1 MTNFTTTA
9 IIHDA
14 RLEQV
19 EKQLAK
25 LSKLAVKLGLPAYVI
40 DKSADYSLRPHPKNK
55 NVMLKFV
62 QLTVTGQRPVL
73 DGQWSVMT
81 KIEHTPA
88 GNLLK
93 GYSSDDMGPEYR
105 TIAPAC
111 EHCNTRRNRKYTFIL
126 RNEAGK
132 CMQVAS
138 TCIADFTGHENPRDL
153 LALLDQLALLPEIMG
168 VEPLYGD
175 DEPLVG
181 SSGSTALA
189 DALAT
194 LRIACE
200 LVSREG
206 YISRARAYEQ
216 MIPSTADETAYHL
229 SRQSIVVSK
238 ESAEKAALVLAWA
251 KEQHSSTSTYLYN
264 LSVIANLGA
273 ADAKNFGL
281 LVSAVAAYDR
291 AMAKAHE
298 ESAVADVYLGTAGDK
313 LAGRLVTYTGVSSF
327 DSCWGTTYIQ
337 RFTDNETGAPLV
349 WKTSAPVRQLKQG
362 ETYAINGTIKE
373 HTLYRD
379 KKQTALTRVRC
390 ADLELFD
397 KVTDLLFEAVADDAD
412 AAAVARKTK
421 ALTKKIQ
428 NPNTVNRAGDS
439 FLSIVLER
447 VDDSMTGWEPLVQA
461 LLAAGCDP
469 HTWADGIESLA
480 NGSTRAL
487 ELLTGVEQV

>member
-1 MTNFTTTA
+1 MTTDFTTTA
-9 IIHDA
+9 LIHDA
-14 RLEQV
+14 RLPKLEA
-19 EKQLAK
+19 QLK
-25 LSKLAVKLGLPAYVI
+25 RLSRAAVKLGLPEYAI
-40 DKSADYSLRPHPKNK
+40 AIGDSQLLPHPTDNQ
-55 NVMLKFV
+55 LKLKYIEV
-62 QLTVTGQRPVL
+62 TVTGQQPVL
-73 DGQWSVMT
+73 DGNWRVLS
-81 KIEHTPA
+81 KLEHTPA
-88 GNLLK
+88 GNLML
-93 GYSSDDMGPEYR
+93 GYSSDELGDEYR
-105 TIAPAC
+105 TVEAAC
-111 EHCNTRRNRKYTFIL
+111 HHCNTRRNRKYTFVVEN
-126 RNEAGK
+126 NEGK
-132 CMQVAS
+132 RMQVAS
-138 TCIADFTGHENPRDL
+138 SCIADFTGHDDPRSL
-153 LALLDQLALLPEIMG
+153 VSLLDQMALLPDYMNA
-168 VEPLYGD
+168 EPYLSD
-175 DEPLVG
+175 DDDGFG
-181 SSGSTALA
+181 SSTSCYL

-229 SRQSIVVSK
+229 SRQSMVVSK

-298 ESAVADVYLGTAGDK
+298 ESAVADVYLGTAGDR
-313 LAGRLVTYTGVSSF
+313 LAGRLVTYTGVNSF
-327 DSCWGTTYIQ
+327 DSCWGITYIQ

-412 AAAVARKTK
+412 PAAVARKTK